1 MIVHQFC
8 SPAGGKGRCFSG
20 WDRLIAGNHVRSVLI
35 FKDQLYKN
43 NEHPLYFSDLLKKT
57 HAQGMF
63 DRILKND
70 AFASCNAS

>member
-1 MIVHQFC
+1 M
-8 SPAGGKGRCFSG
+8 
-20 WDRLIAGNHVRSVLI
+20 RSVLI